1 LLALEFCSFILL
13 FGYLSQKTRVGDTDA
28 YFFLSGAG
36 EAYFFTP
43 RAGGRIKMTA
53 PAYVTGRDNT
63 DNAKIDF
70 PNRTKEFFYEGRKHS
85 FLI

>member
-1 LLALEFCSFILL
+1 
-13 FGYLSQKTRVGDTDA
+13 
-28 YFFLSGAG
+28 
-36 EAYFFTP
+36 
-43 RAGGRIKMTA
+43 MTA
-53 PAYVTGRDNT
+53 PAYVTVRDNT